1 MFVIQRFHCAV
12 NVDYAVLYTKS
23 LFLLISWY
31 SEGFRRKFKS
41 GRALLVVVLE
51 NPGTISEKIVRQ
63 TPHKKWNFPLK
74 TSSVNVTKS
83 AVSCGLRIWSH
94 LLKKSLI
101 ENFIFCGKKEKK
113 SIKNGEK
120 QKSLIYVLLQ
130 ILVTLWPKSHFWK
143 EKWVLGSSSNQFFL
157 IFHSFLIKE

>member
-41 GRALLVVVLE
+41 SRALLVVVLE

-63 TPHKKWNFPLK
+63 TLHKKWNFPLK

-101 ENFIFCGKKEKK
+101 ETSFFVERKKRNQSKMEKN
-113 SIKNGEK
+113 KNR
-120 QKSLIYVLLQ
+120 
-130 ILVTLWPKSHFWK
+130 
-143 EKWVLGSSSNQFFL
+143 
-157 IFHSFLIKE
+157 